1 MVTCVTV
8 DGITDQKTLSG
19 QNSQNSRVGGCR
31 PLDWM
36 LDMSNMPKSRGQVNM
51 SPHIYIF
58 NGHVIATHTRWCL
71 IWFLWQGK
79 AKVVDDLQTAWQKIR
94 SDQISLKLKL
104 QDFCSMDLIFFY
116 YNNTNSF
123 DFFSS
128 LFGRHCFFFTVY
140 WDQFDLGGEK
150 QIM

>member
-1 MVTCVTV
+1 MVTCVKV

-94 SDQISLKLKL
+94 SDEIARFL
-104 QDFCSMDLIFFY
+104 FNGFNFFIIIIQY
-116 YNNTNSF
+116 AF
-123 DFFSS
+123 DFFYLYLGGTVSFS
-128 LFGRHCFFFTVY
+128 LFIETNSIWEVKNR
-140 WDQFDLGGEK
+140 
-150 QIM
+150 